1 MEEIVVTHE
10 NWKKPLAN
18 KTNKGSVVFQDIGYW
33 TKDNRFLFFL
43 APFCLSLA
51 FSFYLFI
58 TFTLFSSLQVLF
70 YSEPCIYSNLAS
82 CSDPF
87 TYYKITMIF
96 RWYVGRQRLLNG
108 AAGRALVPTCV
119 SFRLLNAGVTQH
131 YPPAPSWRNPFK
143 LIPGGV
149 YAHSNHDD
157 KIPFTSD
164 FLWKIKWNKNKNCES
179 IGNLNDD
186 TIKETCKPSVSL
198 P

>member
-10 NWKKPLAN
+10 NWKKPLVN
-18 KTNKGSVVFQDIGYW
+18 KTNKDSVVFQDIGYW
-33 TKDNRFLFFL
+33 TKEDNRFFFFFYL
-43 APFCLSLA
+43 NYIFSLSLLCLPLA

-70 YSEPCIYSNLAS
+70 YSKPCIYSNLAS
-82 CSDPF
+82 CSYPF

-157 KIPFTSD
+157 IIPFSSD
-164 FLWKIKWNKNKNCES
+164 FLWNIKWNKNKNCETWMM
-179 IGNLNDD
+179 IQ
-186 TIKETCKPSVSL
+186 
-198 P
+198 